1 MGINRVI
8 FTTIADE
15 GIQTIREREA
25 AIRQTIRRGQVY
37 VTGLFKKKKVSSNI
51 D

>member
-25 AIRQTIRRGQVY
+25 AIRQTIGRGQVY
-37 VTGLFKKKKVSSNI
+37 VTGLFKKKSLQ
-51 D
+51 